1 MRIATVHFG
10 PHVRARACDFN
21 RHALP
26 LLWWFARHLLTVVL
40 RHFDILEDNDIRQG
54 LKTFSNWPTYPQ
66 LYVEGKLIGGLDI
79 MQEMHEDDELA
90 DLKPA
95 ASTG

>member
-1 MRIATVHFG
+1 MCLFWLVYLCQGGAYLAMRIATVHFG

-54 LKTFSNWPTYPQ
+54 LKLS
-66 LYVEGKLIGGLDI
+66 LIHI
-79 MQEMHEDDELA
+79 
-90 DLKPA
+90 
-95 ASTG
+95 